1 MIGRIKSRGC
11 KLKCVVDQDIHK
23 FCLECEKYEEC
34 NILCDDL
41 DQHEYMEE
49 CPDYVKED
57 EDNENN

>member
-1 MIGRIKSRGC
+1 MGC
-11 KLKCVVDQDIHK
+11 KQICIVDPSIHK
-23 FCLECEKYEEC
+23 CCLECEKYKEC

-57 EDNENN
+57 ENNENN